1 MAKFYGK
8 IGYAVTIETE
18 PGVWVDQIAERSY
31 YGDVIR
37 NVRKLQTSDQV
48 NDDINIS
55 NEISIVADPFAYQN
69 FHSMRYVEYM
79 GTRWKVQSIEVSYPR
94 LILSVGGVYN
104 GQTNR
109 PPHETE
115 TDHGRCSGAR
125 SRQ

>member
-8 IGYAVTIETE
+8 IGYAVTTETE
-18 PGVWVDQIAERSY
+18 PGVWVEQITERSY

-69 FHSMRYVEYM
+69 CSDIAYVEYM
-79 GTRWKVQSIEVSYPR
+79 GSKWKVSDVEPMFPR
-94 LILSVGGVYN
+94 LKLTIGGVYN
-104 GQTNR
+104 G
-109 PPHETE
+109 
-115 TDHGRCSGAR
+115 
-125 SRQ
+125 

>member
-18 PGVWVDQIAERSY
+18 PGVWVEQIIERSY
-31 YGDVIR
+31 YGDIIR

-69 FHSMRYVEYM
+69 FHSMRYAEYM

-104 GQTNR
+104 G
-109 PPHETE
+109 
-115 TDHGRCSGAR
+115 
-125 SRQ
+125 